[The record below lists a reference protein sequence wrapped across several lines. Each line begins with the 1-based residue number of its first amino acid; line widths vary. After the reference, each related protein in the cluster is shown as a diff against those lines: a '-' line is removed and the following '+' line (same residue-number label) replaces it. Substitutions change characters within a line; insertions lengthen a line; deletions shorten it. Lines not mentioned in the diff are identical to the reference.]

1 MKAAKKVSTSG
12 ATSKKN
18 DPNAEKQYS
27 TLGGSI
33 TDQIETLIVEGQLSP
48 GEKLDEV
55 LLGKQLS
62 VSRTPIREALRVL
75 AAKGLVEFRPRIGA
89 IVACPTVGDVMDL
102 FELVAELE
110 AIAARLA
117 AERMTDEDKQ
127 RIVEAHAAC
136 QTAAVTLDPQK
147 YYETN
152 GEFHAAIR
160 HAAHNTMLLE
170 ETETLDK
177 RLSPYRRFITFR
189 PGRTE
194 TALREHEAIYNA
206 IIARDGKAAALA
218 MRNHV
223 QVLAEESLALAKSLR
238 F

>member
-1 MKAAKKVSTSG
+1 MKAAKKLSTASAVSQ
-12 ATSKKN
+12 KN
-18 DPNAEKQYS
+18 DLIAQKRYS

-33 TDQIETLIVEGQLSP
+33 TDQIETQIVEGQLKP

-55 LLGKQLS
+55 LLGNQLS

-110 AIAARLA
+110 GVAARLA

-127 RIVEAHAAC
+127 RIVDAHAAC
-136 QTAAVTLDPQK
+136 QTAAVTFDPQK

-160 HAAHNTMLLE
+160 HAAHNKMLFE
-170 ETETLDK
+170 QTELLDK
-177 RLSPYRRFITFR
+177 RLSPYRRFITFQ
-189 PGRTE
+189 PDRTE
-194 TALREHEAIYNA
+194 TALREHVAVYNA
-206 IIARDGKAAALA
+206 IMARKGDSAEQA
-218 MRNHV
+218 MRDHV

>member
-1 MKAAKKVSTSG
+1 MKLGANSGKPEKAEAGSSVSQRQRG
-12 ATSKKN
+12 
-18 DPNAEKQYS
+18 

-33 TDQIETLIVEGQLSP
+33 TDELETQIVEGRMAP

-55 LLGKQLS
+55 VLGNYFS
-62 VSRTPIREALRVL
+62 VSRTPIREALRAL

-89 IVACPTVGDVMDL
+89 IVACPTVGQVIDL

-110 AIAARLA
+110 SVAARLA
-117 AERMTDEDKQ
+117 AERMTPEAAAS
-127 RIVEAHAAC
+127 IVAAYEAC
-136 QTAAVTLDPQK
+136 QSAAATLDPQK

-152 GEFHAAIR
+152 GEFHAAIQR
-160 HAAHNTMLLE
+160 ASQNKALME
-170 ETETLDK
+170 QTEMLDK

-189 PGRTE
+189 PGRIE
-194 TALREHEAIYNA
+194 TALREHEAIYLA
-206 IIARDGKAAALA
+206 LIARDGNAAMAA